1 MGMGSGRVCV
11 GVHKATR
18 EAAGVSVGD
27 MVSIEIERDT
37 SPREVEL
44 PAELTD
50 AFAADPALR
59 SAFEAMSFTRRRERV
74 ESITGPKR
82 GDTRA
87 RRVAHIL
94 DELSQLTA

>member
-1 MGMGSGRVCV
+1 V
-11 GVHKATR
+11 A
-18 EAAGVSVGD
+18 
-27 MVSIEIERDT
+27 
-37 SPREVEL
+37 
-44 PAELTD
+44 D

-74 ESITGPKR
+74 ESITGAKR
-82 GDTRA
+82 GETRA